1 MQFDSDTERLEVV
14 LRLLVSD
21 VNSCRN
27 DLTSKAEAYYEQ
39 RFGNH

>member
-1 MQFDSDTERLEVV
+1 MLVLEKVTNPDFVRLEVV

-27 DLTSKAEAYYEQ
+27 DLASKVEAYYE
-39 RFGNH
+39 